1 MTSAPL
7 RHSAAAASVAVAVV
21 AWVGFGWLAFDAAG
35 VGRGA
40 AAPAAGVRVSARADP
55 CRLDQ
60 PAAAG
65 FDRHCDFELRGDGGL
80 LEVALDETWQGNIL
94 TQRLAIGAPSSP
106 LWSVVAR
113 GGPAQGASRVV
124 QVGTTSA
131 GEGEHLAYT
140 LGNCG
145 ATLCGIH
152 DVVVVGESGGSIRE
166 LHRERLGR
174 GGSFELRAGRLVL
187 RDGLVERTY
196 SWDGAAYR
204 FVEVRQ
210 RPPATPSPSPR

>member
-1 MTSAPL
+1 MARRLAP
-7 RHSAAAASVAVAVV
+7 AVSVAVAVI
-21 AWVGFGWLAFDAAG
+21 AWIGFGWLVFDAAG
-35 VGRGA
+35 FGRGGP
-40 AAPAAGVRVSARADP
+40 APAARGPLSARADP
-55 CRLDQ
+55 CRLGQ
-60 PAAAG
+60 PPATG
-65 FDRHCDFELRGDGGL
+65 FDRNCDFELRGDGGL
-80 LEVALDETWQGNIL
+80 LEVALDETWQGNVL

-113 GGPAQGASRVV
+113 GAPAQGASRVM
-124 QVGTTSA
+124 QVGTTPA

-145 ATLCGIH
+145 GTVCGIH

-174 GGSFELRAGRLVL
+174 GGSFELRAERLVL
-187 RDGLVERTY
+187 RDGLVERAY

-210 RPPATPSPSPR
+210 RPPATSSPSPR